1 MIRMILVAAAVLL
14 CLGGV
19 AFALSRPDIRDP
31 GPPVSLDAGGG
42 TGASGQPAA
51 ISSPRDADD
60 GDDTRGDKGSGARLD
75 RDARED
81 GFRVAAPKAVKAHGD
96 DWDDDDWDD
105 DDWNDDDD
113 DDDD

>member
-1 MIRMILVAAAVLL
+1 MISSSSPRR
-14 CLGGV
+14 
-19 AFALSRPDIRDP
+19 SP
-31 GPPVSLDAGGG
+31 
-42 TGASGQPAA
+42 GQPAA

-96 DWDDDDWDD
+96 DWDDDDW
-105 DDWNDDDD
+105 NDDDD